1 MRMTDKQLGDSHLR
15 ADSRLDAAIDR
26 AVRDMMSVEPRADLR
41 QRVLAELVEEPTRAA
56 LWPRFAFGSR
66 GARRCCIV
74 VMFVFARP
82 SGGPAGRT
90 DDRQSQPPASR
101 LDNPRGATGPAA
113 GTAPKSAGRESR
125 GRWTADEDSGPK
137 SNDQVAEDRQ
147 IQAASIDT
155 SEAIEIE
162 PLTPVESLTPI
173 DPIGIAQ
180 LDTPEASTS
189 QIALTPITIEP
200 IEITPLTPPR

>member
-26 AVRDMMSVEPRADLR
+26 AVREMMSVEPRADLR

-56 LWPRFAFGSR
+56 LWPRFAFGS
-66 GARRCCIV
+66 AALALLIV
-74 VMFVFARP
+74 FMFVFARRP
-82 SGGPAGRT
+82 VDRGGEPT
-90 DDRQSQPPASR
+90 IVQSQPPASVPG
-101 LDNPRGATGPAA
+101 NPRGATGPAA

-125 GRWTADEDSGPK
+125 GDGLQTRTVAGGRRPG
-137 SNDQVAEDRQ
+137 AEDRQ

-155 SEAIEIE
+155 GEAIEIE
-162 PLTPVESLTPI
+162 PLRPVESLTPI
-173 DPIGIAQ
+173 DPIGIAK

-189 QIALTPITIEP
+189 PIALKPITIEP